1 MVDLIMKKMLNCR
14 SLAILIIFLF
24 FGISLLP
31 ISITQT
37 INQTH
42 KQKDLIMDGQIL
54 YSPIY
59 SKKTYLI
66 DRDGEINHS
75 WSSEYTPGQSV
86 YITDNGGILRTI
98 RLSIMAPGGGAGGGI
113 RKITREGTINWDFTY
128 YTDDYLSHHDI
139 EELSN
144 GNILMIAW
152 DYRTRDEAIEAGR
165 RPNTIIGDLFYPDH
179 IIEVKPT
186 GPTTGDIIW
195 EWYVWDHLIQ
205 DFDPTKNNYG
215 VVEEHPELIDINFG
229 DIDAG
234 TRSDWLHTN
243 SIDYNEEFDQILL
256 SVHNFN
262 EIWIID
268 HSTTTE
274 EAAGHTGGN
283 SGKGGD
289 LLYRW
294 GNPKSYR
301 AGDKTDQKLFSQ
313 HDATWIDS
321 DYPGEGN
328 ILVFNNGVTRPEGQ
342 YSSIDEIVPP
352 VDSNGSYYLESGSAY
367 GPDEQLWIY
376 TAENPKD
383 FYSHY
388 ASGAQRLS
396 DGNTLICDAAAG
408 RFFEV
413 TPDKETVWD
422 YVNPFPYDFINHV
435 FKIQYLPP
443 KQPQPGESD
452 LDCIGNLGWTNVK
465 AGETIEGTFQV
476 KNIGAT
482 GSLLNWTIE
491 SFPNWGTWSF
501 NPESGKNLTTEDE
514 AVTVHVSIVTP
525 PNQNTIFEGYV
536 KIVNQDNPE
545 DFDVIPIYVKT
556 PKIKSIYNLFLDF
569 LYNYPILTKIFES
582 FIQRLGL

>member
-1 MVDLIMKKMLNCR
+1 
-14 SLAILIIFLF
+14 
-24 FGISLLP
+24 
-31 ISITQT
+31 
-37 INQTH
+37 
-42 KQKDLIMDGQIL
+42 
-54 YSPIY
+54 
-59 SKKTYLI
+59 
-66 DRDGEINHS
+66 
-75 WSSEYTPGQSV
+75 
-86 YITDNGGILRTI
+86 
-98 RLSIMAPGGGAGGGI
+98 
-113 RKITREGTINWDFTY
+113 
-128 YTDDYLSHHDI
+128 
-139 EELSN
+139 
-144 GNILMIAW
+144 MIAW
-152 DYRTRDEAIEAGR
+152 DYRTRDESIEAGR
-165 RPNTIIGDLFYPDH
+165 NPNTIIGNLFYPDH
-179 IIEVKPT
+179 VIEVKPT
-186 GPTTGDIIW
+186 GPRTGDIVW
-195 EWYVWDHLIQ
+195 EWYAWDHLIQ
-205 DFDPTKNNYG
+205 DFDPAKDNYG
-215 VVEEHPELIDINFG
+215 IVEEHPELIDINFG

-301 AGDKTDQKLFSQ
+301 AGDKTDQKFFSQ
-313 HDATWIDS
+313 HDASWIDS
-321 DYPGEGN
+321 GYPGEGN

-352 VDSNGSYYLESGSAY
+352 VDNNGTYYLESGSDY

-376 TAENPKD
+376 TSENPKD

-413 TPDKETVWD
+413 NPEKETVWD

-435 FKIQYLPP
+435 FKVQYIPP
-443 KQPQPGESD
+443 KQSQPGESD
-452 LDCIGNLGWTNVK
+452 LDCIGDLGWTNVK
-465 AGETIEGTFQV
+465 AGDTIEGTFQV
-476 KNIGAT
+476 KNIGAA

-501 NPESGKNLTTEDE
+501 NPDSGNNLTPEDG
-514 AVTVHVSIVTP
+514 AATVQVSIVTP

-536 KIVNQDNPE
+536 KIVNQDNPK
-545 DFDVIPIYVKT
+545 DSDVIPIYVKT
-556 PKIKSIYNLFLDF
+556 PKIKSIYDIFLDF
-569 LYNYPILTKIFES
+569 FYHRPILIKIFEILKYL
-582 FIQRLGL
+582 F